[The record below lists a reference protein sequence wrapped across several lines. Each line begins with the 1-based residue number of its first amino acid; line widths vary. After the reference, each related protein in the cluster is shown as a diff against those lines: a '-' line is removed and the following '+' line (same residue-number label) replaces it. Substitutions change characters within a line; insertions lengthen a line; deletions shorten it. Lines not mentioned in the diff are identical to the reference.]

1 MSMHKWVDQAACLG
15 KDTEMF
21 FSLYENF
28 GVPFILNE
36 SGSIVLDPDIET
48 DPEYRKDVDGFCQ
61 LCPVQP
67 QCLATGVSRKE
78 SGVWGGVYL
87 DNGKISREF
96 NSHKDKQ
103 DWFAVW
109 QAAAM
114 ESK

>member
-1 MSMHKWVDQAACLG
+1 MSMHKWVDKAACLG
-15 KDTEMF
+15 KNTEMF
-21 FSLYENF
+21 FSLYEDDRAADVEIGEDYDYQDGEDF
-28 GVPFILNE
+28 PH
-36 SGSIVLDPDIET
+36 
-48 DPEYRKDVDGFCQ
+48 RKDIDAFCS
-61 LCPVQP
+61 LCPVQA

-96 NSHKDKQ
+96 NSHKTKA
-103 DWFAVW
+103 DWFAIW

>member
-1 MSMHKWVDQAACLG
+1 MHKWVDQAACLG

-21 FSLYENF
+21 FSLYENY
-28 GVPFILNE
+28 GVDI
-36 SGSIVLDPDIET
+36 ILDPDGEP
-48 DPEYRKDVDGFCQ
+48 DPEYRKDIDAFCQ
-61 LCPVQP
+61 LCPAQP

-96 NSHKDKQ
+96 NSHKSKA

-114 ESK
+114 ETK